1 MQQKI
6 EPTNKILSGSQPNI
20 QFFSFDKF
28 PPPKKKKITRWV
40 QELKTE

>member
-6 EPTNKILSGSQPNI
+6 EPTNQILSGSQPNI

-28 PPPKKKKITRWV
+28 PPPKKKNNSMGTG
-40 QELKTE
+40 T

>member
-6 EPTNKILSGSQPNI
+6 EPTNQILSGSQPNI

-28 PPPKKKKITRWV
+28 PPPKKNNNSMGTG
-40 QELKTE
+40 T